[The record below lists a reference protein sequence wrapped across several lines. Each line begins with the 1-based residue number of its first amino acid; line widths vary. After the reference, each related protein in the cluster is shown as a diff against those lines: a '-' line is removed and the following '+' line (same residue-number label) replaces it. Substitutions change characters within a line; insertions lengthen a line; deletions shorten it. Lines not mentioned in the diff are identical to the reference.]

1 MVNENLRLRVDLYN
15 SNGLLIQELYDGN
28 AVTGVQYSM
37 DIDVDNLSAGM
48 YQVRISSTTY
58 IAVKKLLVAE

>member
-1 MVNENLRLRVDLYN
+1 MSTTL
-15 SNGLLIQELYDGN
+15 
-28 AVTGVQYSM
+28 A
-37 DIDVDNLSAGM
+37 AGM